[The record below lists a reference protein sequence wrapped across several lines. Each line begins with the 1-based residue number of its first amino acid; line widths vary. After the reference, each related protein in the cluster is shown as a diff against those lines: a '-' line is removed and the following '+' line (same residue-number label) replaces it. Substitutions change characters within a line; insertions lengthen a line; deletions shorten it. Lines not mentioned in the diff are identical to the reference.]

1 MIFEDVQ
8 KARNAHSKA
17 IKDQEQCINDMAQK
31 QYTLDVTEALAI
43 TALKDAGTPS
53 TLIPKLAKGNEQV
66 AQAKMALTIA
76 EGLYKTAQARTQATY
91 NDWKA
96 ALEQYD
102 REWKSGGYQ

>member
-8 KARNAHSKA
+8 KARHAHSSA
-17 IKDQEQCINDMAQK
+17 IKEQEKCINDVAKK
-31 QYTLDVTEALAI
+31 QYALDVAEALAI
-43 TALKDAGTPS
+43 TALKDEGTPA
-53 TLIPKLAKGNEQV
+53 TLIPKLAKGIEQV
-66 AQAKMALTIA
+66 ASARMELTIA

-96 ALEQYD
+96 AIDQYD